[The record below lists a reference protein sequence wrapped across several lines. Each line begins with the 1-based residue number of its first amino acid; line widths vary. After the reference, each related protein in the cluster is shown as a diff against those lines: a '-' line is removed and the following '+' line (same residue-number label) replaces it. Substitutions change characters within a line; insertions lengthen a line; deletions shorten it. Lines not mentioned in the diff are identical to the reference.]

1 MSFRTASAV
10 RNLLFLRAH
19 DELCTGVERL
29 AVTPATAKIQYI
41 VYKRQMSQE
50 RRYYVYMLAS
60 KSRVL
65 YVGVTGSLM
74 VRVLRHKSGGGGSF
88 TRKYRANRL
97 VWYQSFGSVGN
108 AIARE
113 TEIKAWRREKKV
125 ALILEDNR
133 TWEDLAADW
142 GKPVDLQYRG
152 PAGEKQ
158 IPHG

>member
-1 MSFRTASAV
+1 
-10 RNLLFLRAH
+10 
-19 DELCTGVERL
+19 
-29 AVTPATAKIQYI
+29 
-41 VYKRQMSQE
+41 
-50 RRYYVYMLAS
+50 MLAS

-74 VRVLRHKSGGGGSF
+74 ARVLRHKSGRGGSF

-97 VWYQSFGSVGN
+97 VLYQSFGSVGN

-142 GKPVDLQYRG
+142 GNVVALQYRG